1 MIRIDHTEGEES
13 MQTSRHVAVIGAG
26 SWGTTLADLLA
37 KKGMDVR
44 LWAYERELEPEI
56 TKRHENGLYLPGIR
70 LSPRLSCTCD
80 LSTAIDGAPLVLFVT
95 PSQVTRSILREA
107 SPHITPGT
115 IVVSASKGVELSSNA
130 LMSDIFQDVL
140 GEERFR
146 SFAVLS
152 GPSFAREVAV
162 EMPTAVTVASRDP
175 AIARQVQELFT
186 TPWFRAYTTDDIIGV
201 ELGGAVKNVIAIAA
215 GIVEGLGYGHNT
227 KAALITRGLAEMTR
241 LGVALGGK
249 RETFAGLAGMGDLVL
264 TCTGDLSRNRS
275 VGIKLGKGRQLKE
288 ILAEMVMIAEGVQTT
303 ASVHDLATRRRVE
316 MPIVAKVHEVLHEGK
331 SPRQGVM
338 ELMTRD
344 LRPEQD

>member
-1 MIRIDHTEGEES
+1 METHGPI
-13 MQTSRHVAVIGAG
+13 AVIGAG

-37 KKGMDVR
+37 KKGIEVR
-44 LWAYERELEPEI
+44 LWAYERELESEI
-56 TKRHENGLYLPGIR
+56 NKRHENGLYLPGIP
-70 LSPRLSCTCD
+70 LSPRLTCTGN
-80 LSTAIDGAPLVLFVT
+80 LETAITGADLVLFVT
-95 PSQVTRSILREA
+95 PSQVTRMILRDA

-115 IVVSASKGVELSSNA
+115 IVVSASKGVEISTNA
-130 LMSDIFQDVL
+130 LMSDIFREVL
-140 GEERFR
+140 GEGRFG

-152 GPSFAREVAV
+152 GPSFAREVAT
-162 EMPTAVTVASRDP
+162 EMPTAVTVASLNP
-175 AIARQVQELFT
+175 AVARRVQELFT
-186 TPWFRAYTTDDIIGV
+186 TPWFRVYTNDDIIGV

-249 RETFAGLAGMGDLVL
+249 RETFAGLAGMGDLLL

-275 VGIKLGKGRQLKE
+275 VGIKLGKGRTLDD

-303 ASVHDLATRRRVE
+303 ASVHDLATSRGVE
-316 MPIVAKVHEVLHEGK
+316 MPIVAKVHEVLYGGK
-331 SPRQGVM
+331 SPREGVV

-344 LRPEQD
+344 LRPEQDAP